1 MEVSNVNETFYVAS
15 YGKGD
20 KRGVYIVNMDKET
33 LHLELLEH
41 ILTPDFPSYM
51 ITTPH
56 TLYISYKNARSTR
69 DKLLSR
75 LFILLTSIDCIDL
88 ISPRHFRNVSSVYG
102 LIIIPT
108 CNEVVFI

>member
-20 KRGVYIVNMDKET
+20 KRGVYIVRMDKET
-33 LHLELLEH
+33 LHLELLQH

-56 TLYISYKNARSTR
+56 TLYLSYKNARSTN
-69 DKLLSR
+69 DGGGLGS
-75 LFILLTSIDCIDL
+75 FSIEGDQL
-88 ISPRHFRNVSSVYG
+88 VLNNNY
-102 LIIIPT
+102 
-108 CNEVVFI
+108 